1 MTGPAVPGA
10 AAPGPAPSTG
20 PVGGLARSTAA
31 MTVLTGISRL
41 TGLVRIVVV
50 GAVLGDTFLGNTY
63 QSTNTVPN
71 LIFELMAAGVFQA
84 VLIPTIVRHVA
95 AGAREQAE
103 HIAGAVLGVALMAL
117 SAIALLAM
125 AASPWIAEALFSGSD
140 PLVRADQVRLGT
152 IFLLLFLPQVGM
164 YAAGMVATGVLN
176 ADDRFAIPAI
186 APAVNN
192 VIVCVAY
199 LLFWWSRGSA
209 APDLDL
215 SVLQIALLGGGTT
228 LGVVGFCAL
237 PVLAVRRS
245 TFRLRVRFDHRHPE
259 VRRILRMGAWAAG
272 FLAGTQVLILVE
284 LLIANRIAG
293 GVVAFQI
300 GWTFFL
306 LPYALFAQPVLTTLF
321 PRMSRQAAAGD
332 DDGFVRSVHQGTELI
347 CLFAIPA
354 AIAFV
359 AVAPAVSRAVL
370 FGAIDTDGAARIARV
385 VAGFGPGVV
394 GYGLLLFYAR
404 AFYARLDARTPTL
417 VALGASVL
425 GAAAMIA
432 TAPFPDERWQ
442 VPVLALLHSATYTG
456 AAIVIATMLR
466 RRTHTVARLGL
477 VRRLRPQLLAAP
489 VVAAVGVTAGRQVP
503 LDSRPVALVGALGVG
518 AAIVGAH
525 LVASALLGGPD
536 PRRLVRSL
544 AGADR

>member
-1 MTGPAVPGA
+1 MTGSGA
-10 AAPGPAPSTG
+10 PAPSPAPSISRG
-20 PVGGLARSTAA
+20 GGLARSTAA
-31 MTVLTGISRL
+31 MTVLTGVSRL

-95 AGAREQAE
+95 AGAKEHAE
-103 HIAGAVLGVALMAL
+103 HVAGAVLGVALMAL
-117 SAIALLAM
+117 SAIALVAM

-140 PLVRADQVRLGT
+140 PLVRDDQVRLGT
-152 IFLLLFLPQVGM
+152 IFLLLFLPQLGM

-192 VIVCVAY
+192 VIVCGAY
-199 LLFWWSRGSA
+199 LLFWWSRAGA

-215 SVLQIALLGGGTT
+215 SVLQIGLLGGGTT

-245 TFRLRVRFDHRHPE
+245 SFRLRVRFDHRHPE

-284 LLIANRIAG
+284 LLIANRVAG

-332 DDGFVRSVHQGTELI
+332 DVGFISSVHRGTELI

-354 AIAFV
+354 AVAFV
-359 AVAPAVSRAVL
+359 AVAPAVSRAIL
-370 FGAIDTDGAARIARV
+370 FGAIDTDGADRIARV
-385 VAGFGPGVV
+385 VAAFGPGVV

-417 VALGASVL
+417 VALGASTL
-425 GAAAMIA
+425 GAVAMIA
-432 TAPFPDERWQ
+432 TAPFPNERWQ
-442 VPVLALLHSATYTG
+442 VPVLALLHAATYT
-456 AAIVIATMLR
+456 AAAVAIAMALR
-466 RRTHTVARLGL
+466 RQAGTGDDLGL
-477 VRRLRPQLLAAP
+477 MRRLRPQLLTLVP
-489 VVAAVGVTAGRQVP
+489 VALIGVTAGRLVP
-503 LDSRPVALVGALGVG
+503 LDSRVVALAGAVLVCALIGAL
-518 AAIVGAH
+518 H
-525 LVASALLGGPD
+525 LAGTALLGGPR
-536 PRRLVRSL
+536 PGQLLQRLRTGGGS
-544 AGADR
+544 